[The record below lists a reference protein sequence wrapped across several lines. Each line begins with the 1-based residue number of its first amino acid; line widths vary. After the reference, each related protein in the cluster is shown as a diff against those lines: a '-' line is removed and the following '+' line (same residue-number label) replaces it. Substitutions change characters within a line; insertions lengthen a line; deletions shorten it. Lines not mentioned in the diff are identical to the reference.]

1 MLPNAT
7 MPITMSKFLALGM
20 PLQEVVYR
28 STHKPAKVLR
38 RPELGHLSVGSEAD
52 LAAFALHEGD
62 FCFVDSGRAKIQA
75 RKKLRMRTDPQSRP
89 NQLGSQRAQPRRLGT
104 RGRRS
109 HFGLIRGLC
118 PIYSRRFGPNSNF
131 IFLFSTDLKVKHL
144 DAPYPFLQEV
154 VIHPLLQP

>member
-7 MPITMSKFLALGM
+7 IPITMSKFLALGM

-62 FCFVDSGRAKIQA
+62 PVLPALPADCPA
-75 RKKLRMRTDPQSRP
+75 RQDDR
-89 NQLGSQRAQPRRLGT
+89 
-104 RGRRS
+104 
-109 HFGLIRGLC
+109 
-118 PIYSRRFGPNSNF
+118 
-131 IFLFSTDLKVKHL
+131 
-144 DAPYPFLQEV
+144 
-154 VIHPLLQP
+154 